1 MELVDLNIPKEK
13 YSLIVYMDN
22 DREKF
27 KIASEN
33 AINMMSK
40 FGKQFVNEALEHSEP
55 FFDILN
61 NVKNDLTNVN
71 NVNNEKKINKHIT
84 ILGDTSPF
92 SKCIGNS
99 ENYVLIFNLPGVNKK
114 DLNVEKQE
122 NLIQINCKT
131 SIGDSNNVNVTYD
144 EKEYDFWLDIN
155 FNIDN
160 SNILAELKDGCLK
173 IKLDK
178 PIVNKKKD
186 SVPII

>member
-1 MELVDLNIPKEK
+1 
-13 YSLIVYMDN
+13 MDN

-40 FGKQFVNEALEHSEP
+40 FGKQFVSEALDNSAP

-61 NVKNDLTNVN
+61 SVKNDLTNVT
-71 NVNNEKKINKHIT
+71 NVNNEKKINKYMT
-84 ILGDTSPF
+84 LLGDTSQF
-92 SKCIGNS
+92 SKCIEDS
-99 ENYVLIFNLPGVNKK
+99 EKYVLIFNLPGVDKK

-122 NLIQINCKT
+122 NLIKINCKT
-131 SIGDSNNVNVTYD
+131 SIGDSNKINVKCD
-144 EKEYDFWLDIN
+144 EREYDFWLDIN

-178 PIVNKKKD
+178 SVVTGKKD
-186 SVPII
+186 SIPII

>member
-1 MELVDLNIPKEK
+1 
-13 YSLIVYMDN
+13 MDN
-22 DREKF
+22 DREKL

-40 FGKQFVNEALEHSEP
+40 FGKQFVNEAFEHSEP

-61 NVKNDLTNVN
+61 SVKNDLTNVN
-71 NVNNEKKINKHIT
+71 NEKKVNKHIT
-84 ILGDTSPF
+84 VTGDTSLF
-92 SKCIGNS
+92 SKCIDNDA
-99 ENYVLIFNLPGVNKK
+99 NYVLIFYLPGVNKK

-131 SIGDSNNVNVTYD
+131 SIGDSNQVNVTYD
-144 EKEYDFWLDIN
+144 EREYDFCLDIS

-160 SNILAELKDGCLK
+160 NNILAELKDGCLK

-178 PIVNKKKD
+178 PVVNSKKD

>member
-1 MELVDLNIPKEK
+1 
-13 YSLIVYMDN
+13 MDN

-40 FGKQFVNEALEHSEP
+40 FGKQFVSEAIEHSEP

-61 NVKNDLTNVN
+61 SVKNDLTD
-71 NVNNEKKINKHIT
+71 VNNEKKINKYIT
-84 ILGDTSPF
+84 LLGDTLQF
-92 SKCIGNS
+92 SKCIEDS
-99 ENYVLIFNLPGVNKK
+99 EKYVLIFNLPGVNKK

-131 SIGDSNNVNVTYD
+131 SIGDSNKIHIICD
-144 EKEYDFWLDIN
+144 EQEYDFCLDIN

-173 IKLDK
+173 INLDK
-178 PIVNKKKD
+178 PVGKGKKD